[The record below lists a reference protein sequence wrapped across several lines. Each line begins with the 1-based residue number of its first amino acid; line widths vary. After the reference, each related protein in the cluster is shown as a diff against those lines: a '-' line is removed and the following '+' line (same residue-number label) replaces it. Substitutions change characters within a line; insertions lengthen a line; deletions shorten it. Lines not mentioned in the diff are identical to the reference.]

1 MKLRARARY
10 ACVDAYF
17 IVDPCLY
24 HATTLSSPHSRFFLF
39 FSFSECDARSNAV
52 NPWQFRTRGRRV
64 LAHPR
69 TPTHSVTHSY
79 ALIHSPIHSHS
90 PADARQAQMSATAST
105 LEAEIDLLEKDIIDA
120 TDKERGLLALLSHL
134 GSDSDSADP
143 AAIAE
148 LERQLA
154 ATRAELDRLESALIH
169 KMAKRSQRAKVRCLI
184 VVGICEVF
192 GQPLTRLDFS
202 STLFLPASTA
212 VIYST

>member
-1 MKLRARARY
+1 MMRAKARY

-17 IVDPCLY
+17 TVDSCPY

-39 FSFSECDARSNAV
+39 VSFSECDALSNAGKFGRAV
-52 NPWQFRTRGRRV
+52 VACSHTRAHLLTRSLTLMHSFTHQF
-64 LAHPR
+64 
-69 TPTHSVTHSY
+69 THIPPLTQ
-79 ALIHSPIHSHS
+79 
-90 PADARQAQMSATAST
+90 QAKLSATAST

-143 AAIAE
+143 TAIAE
-148 LERQLA
+148 LERQLT

-184 VVGICEVF
+184 VVGVCEVF
-192 GQPLTRLDFS
+192 GHPLTRLEFS

>member
-1 MKLRARARY
+1 
-10 ACVDAYF
+10 
-17 IVDPCLY
+17 
-24 HATTLSSPHSRFFLF
+24 
-39 FSFSECDARSNAV
+39 
-52 NPWQFRTRGRRV
+52 
-64 LAHPR
+64 
-69 TPTHSVTHSY
+69 
-79 ALIHSPIHSHS
+79 
-90 PADARQAQMSATAST
+90 MSATAST